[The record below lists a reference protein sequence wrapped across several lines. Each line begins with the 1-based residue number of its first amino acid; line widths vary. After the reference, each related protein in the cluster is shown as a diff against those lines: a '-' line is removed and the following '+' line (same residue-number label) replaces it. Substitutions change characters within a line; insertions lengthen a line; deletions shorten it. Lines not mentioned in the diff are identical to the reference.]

1 MLKSW
6 VNSIALMIALVVPVT
21 SMAQPDAFKQIA
33 AGIWFRDSV
42 NGCNHVII
50 EIRLRNRASVSAL
63 LASYAL

>member
-42 NGCNHVII
+42 NGC
-50 EIRLRNRASVSAL
+50 SVPAMEEVFTTSVK
-63 LASYAL
+63 